1 MLDALVADL
10 WSRGHSSLTLN
21 EDGSI
26 SFQPED
32 EARFAKVL
40 DTMRKS
46 TEAKLD
52 TTDIPAL
59 VKLTSSNF
67 SLTDAEGKG
76 ILQHLLEGADY
87 TLYGL
92 ANAVTRYSQ
101 DVESYERATELEG
114 IGYNVMTMSPAMFR
128 QINQASAMAA

>member
-1 MLDALVADL
+1 MMKLQDTVRAAV
-10 WSRGHSSLTLN
+10 
-21 EDGSI
+21 
-26 SFQPED
+26 D

-59 VKLTSSNF
+59 VKLTGSNF

-76 ILQHLLEGADY
+76 VLQHLLEGADY

-101 DVESYERATELEG
+101 DVESYERATELET
-114 IGYNVMTMSPAMFR
+114 IGYSVMTMSPAMLR